1 LVVSSKLL
9 GSISLRGENN
19 VTAKADWIV
28 VAGFVLAVLG
38 VVLRILIMMRASD
51 ARSANATATGREL
64 LHSYGAAFPKSR
76 LPLAM
81 WISLSLGLVLLIAG
95 LLLEMR

>member
-1 LVVSSKLL
+1 M
-9 GSISLRGENN
+9 
-19 VTAKADWIV
+19 TTKADWIV
-28 VAGFVLAVLG
+28 VAGFVLAVVG
-38 VVLRILIMMRASD
+38 VVLRILMMMRASD
-51 ARSANATATGREL
+51 TRSANGAATGRDL

-95 LLLEMR
+95 LLLELR